1 MEEKEL
7 KELAE
12 LLFPGI
18 DKTPEDYEEIYPERN
33 LPDAAFGAVTQF
45 LNFVHSH
52 SFSHRQRYKTLR
64 SCRRYSAWS
73 EMDLIWT

>member
-18 DKTPEDYEEIYPERN
+18 DKTPEDYEEIYPER
-33 LPDAAFGAVTQF
+33 DWF
-45 LNFVHSH
+45 LG
-52 SFSHRQRYKTLR
+52 
-64 SCRRYSAWS
+64 WS
-73 EMDLIWT
+73 PIS